1 VTVVEIIAI
10 SSSVC
15 GSLGVSFPHL
25 RCRVSPEKYGTIPNE
40 PKAPPLGAPVTTEW
54 KATRACGILA
64 DMSWRRM
71 ASRREA
77 VNQDGLGLSAT
88 TATYL
93 HQHAGRTFDNVD
105 DLEAALR
112 GERYIADRGLA
123 TTLYLTL
130 RLRKPLLLEG
140 EAGVGK
146 TEIAKVLAAILDT
159 PLIRLQC
166 YEGLDASS
174 AIYEWDY
181 PRQMLYL
188 QTIEATGGTDRET
201 ARRDLFSEEFLLK
214 RPLLQAIDAAHEK
227 SPVLLIDEVDRADQE
242 LEAFLLELLSDF
254 QVTVPE
260 LGTIRAEHLPIV
272 ILTSNRTREI
282 HDALKR
288 RCLYYWIDFPTFQ
301 KEYRILSAKVPEAP
315 QRLAT
320 QICGFTQGLREV
332 DLFKSPGM
340 AETLDWAH
348 ALLSLG
354 TTELTNDSVD
364 DTLGVILKYQED
376 VDRVRGDVANAL
388 ITRAA
393 RATAD

>member
-1 VTVVEIIAI
+1 
-10 SSSVC
+10 
-15 GSLGVSFPHL
+15 
-25 RCRVSPEKYGTIPNE
+25 
-40 PKAPPLGAPVTTEW
+40 
-54 KATRACGILA
+54 
-64 DMSWRRM
+64 M
-71 ASRREA
+71 ASPRDAGDE
-77 VNQDGLGLSAT
+77 DGFGLSAL

-93 HQHAGRTFDNVD
+93 NQHAGRTFDNVD
-105 DLEAALR
+105 DLETALR
-112 GERYIADRGLA
+112 DERYIADRGLA

-130 RLRKPLLLEG
+130 RMRKPLLLEG

-146 TEIAKVLAAILDT
+146 TEIAKVLAAILGT

-166 YEGLDASS
+166 YEGLDAST

-188 QTIEATGGTDRET
+188 QTIEATGGVDRET

-214 RPLLQAIDAAHEK
+214 RPLLQAIDAAHDK

-260 LGTIRAEHLPIV
+260 LGTIRAEHVPIV

-301 KEYRILSAKVPEAP
+301 KEFRILSAKVPEAP

-354 TTELTNDSVD
+354 TTELTNDAVD

-393 RATAD
+393 RATAH

>member
-1 VTVVEIIAI
+1 MAN
-10 SSSVC
+10 
-15 GSLGVSFPHL
+15 PA
-25 RCRVSPEKYGTIPNE
+25 RVRDTLLWIGRSIDARGNNE
-40 PKAPPLGAPVTTEW
+40 
-54 KATRACGILA
+54 
-64 DMSWRRM
+64 
-71 ASRREA
+71 
-77 VNQDGLGLSAT
+77 QDGSGLST
-88 TATYL
+88 TSQAYL
-93 HQHAGRTFDNVD
+93 TQHAGRVFDTVEE
-105 DLEAALR
+105 LEEGMRL
-112 GERYIADRGLA
+112 ERYIADRGLA

-146 TEIAKVLAAILDT
+146 TEVAKVLSAILDT

-188 QTIEATGGTDRET
+188 QTLEATGGIDRES
-201 ARRDLFSEEFLLK
+201 ARRDLFSEDFLLK
-214 RPLLQAIDAAHEK
+214 RPLLQAIDVAHEK

-260 LGTIRAEHLPIV
+260 LGTIRAEHVPIV

-288 RCLYYWIDFPTFQ
+288 RCLYYWIDFPTYE

-315 QRLAT
+315 ERLRM

-332 DLFKSPGM
+332 DLFKPPGM
-340 AETLDWAH
+340 AETLDWAQ
-348 ALLSLG
+348 ALLALG
-354 TTELTNDSVD
+354 TSELQRESVD

-376 VDRVRGDVANAL
+376 VDRVRGDVAATL
-388 ITRAA
+388 VGRAVRAA
-393 RATAD
+393 VQ

>member
-1 VTVVEIIAI
+1 MSTTSEAFATV
-10 SSSVC
+10 
-15 GSLGVSFPHL
+15 H
-25 RCRVSPEKYGTIPNE
+25 T
-40 PKAPPLGAPVTTEW
+40 
-54 KATRACGILA
+54 
-64 DMSWRRM
+64 
-71 ASRREA
+71 
-77 VNQDGLGLSAT
+77 
-88 TATYL
+88 
-93 HQHAGRTFDNVD
+93 GRNFDTVD
-105 DLEAALR
+105 QLEAALR
-112 GERYIADRGLA
+112 GEKYIADRSLA
-123 TTLYLTL
+123 TTLFLTL

-146 TEIAKVLAAILDT
+146 TEIAKVLSTILNT

-166 YEGLDASS
+166 YEGLDASA

-188 QTIEATGGTDRET
+188 RTLEAAGGVDTEA
-201 ARRDLFSEEFLLK
+201 ARRDIFGEEFLLK
-214 RPLLQAIDAAHEK
+214 RPLLQAIDAAHEQ

-260 LGTIRAEHLPIV
+260 LGTIRAEHAPIV

-288 RCLYYWIDFPTFQ
+288 RCLYYWIDFPTYN
-301 KEYRILSAKVPEAP
+301 KEYRILSAKVPDAP
-315 QRLAT
+315 EKLRV

-332 DLFKSPGM
+332 DLFKPPGM
-340 AETLDWAH
+340 AETLDWAQ

-354 TTELTNDSVD
+354 TTELNTEAVD

-376 VDRVRGDVANAL
+376 VDRVRGDQAEQL
-388 ITRAA
+388 IERAA
-393 RATAD
+393 RATAQQ

>member
-1 VTVVEIIAI
+1 MTASIAVEPHMYT
-10 SSSVC
+10 
-15 GSLGVSFPHL
+15 GV
-25 RCRVSPEKYGTIPNE
+25 
-40 PKAPPLGAPVTTEW
+40 
-54 KATRACGILA
+54 
-64 DMSWRRM
+64 
-71 ASRREA
+71 
-77 VNQDGLGLSAT
+77 
-88 TATYL
+88 
-93 HQHAGRTFDNVD
+93 TFDSVD
-105 DLEAALR
+105 QLAARLAE
-112 GERYIADRGLA
+112 ERYITDRSLA

-130 RLRKPLLLEG
+130 QMRKPLLLEG

-159 PLIRLQC
+159 ELIRLQC
-166 YEGLDASS
+166 YEGLDANS

-188 QTIEATGGTDRET
+188 QTIKATGEVDREKV
-201 ARRDLFSEEFLLK
+201 RRDLFSEEFLLK
-214 RPLLQAIDAAHEK
+214 RPLLQAIDASHDR

-260 LGTIRAEHLPIV
+260 LGTIRAEHVPIV

-288 RCLYYWIDFPTFQ
+288 RCLYYWIDFPTFE
-301 KEYRILSAKVPEAP
+301 KEFRILAAKVPQAP
-315 QRLAT
+315 TDLAA
-320 QICGFTQGLREV
+320 QICTFTQGLREV

-348 ALLSLG
+348 ALLALG
-354 TTELTNDSVD
+354 SASLTNETVD

-376 VDRVRGDVANAL
+376 VDRVRGDVAAAL
-388 ITRAA
+388 VDRAE
-393 RATAD
+393 RVSID

>member
-1 VTVVEIIAI
+1 MEGHYARGAEQTGPDPLSTIIQA
-10 SSSVC
+10 
-15 GSLGVSFPHL
+15 SLD
-25 RCRVSPEKYGTIPNE
+25 E
-40 PKAPPLGAPVTTEW
+40 P
-54 KATRACGILA
+54 
-64 DMSWRRM
+64 
-71 ASRREA
+71 
-77 VNQDGLGLSAT
+77 
-88 TATYL
+88 
-93 HQHAGRTFDNVD
+93 AGRTFATVD
-105 DLEAALR
+105 ELERGLR
-112 GERYIADRGLA
+112 EEKYIADRGLA

-188 QTIEATGGTDRET
+188 RTLEATGDVDREQ
-201 ARRDLFSEEFLLK
+201 ARHDLFGEEFLLK
-214 RPLLQAIDAAHEK
+214 RPLLQAIDVAHER

-260 LGTIRAEHLPIV
+260 LGTIRAEHVPVV

-288 RCLYYWIDFPTFQ
+288 RCLYYWIDFPTFE
-301 KEYRILSAKVPEAP
+301 KEFRILQAKVPEAP
-315 QRLAT
+315 ERLAR
-320 QICGFTQGLREV
+320 QICAFTQGLREV
-332 DLFKSPGM
+332 DLFKPPGM
-340 AETLDWAH
+340 AETLDWTQ
-348 ALLSLG
+348 ALLALG
-354 TTELTNDSVD
+354 TRELAPEVVD
-364 DTLGVILKYQED
+364 DSLGVILKYQED
-376 VDRVRGDVANAL
+376 VDQIRGDVATNL
-388 ITRAA
+388 IA
-393 RATAD
+393 RATRAVE

>member
-1 VTVVEIIAI
+1 MGNGPDL
-10 SSSVC
+10 S
-15 GSLGVSFPHL
+15 
-25 RCRVSPEKYGTIPNE
+25 TINF
-40 PKAPPLGAPVTTEW
+40 
-54 KATRACGILA
+54 
-64 DMSWRRM
+64 
-71 ASRREA
+71 SRLQE
-77 VNQDGLGLSAT
+77 
-88 TATYL
+88 
-93 HQHAGRTFDNVD
+93 HAGRTFDTVD
-105 DLEAALR
+105 DLEGALR
-112 GERYIADRGLA
+112 AEKYIADRGLA

-146 TEIAKVLAAILDT
+146 TEIAKVLATILGA

-166 YEGLDASS
+166 YEGLDASA

-188 QTIEATGGTDRET
+188 QTLQATGGADRQQ

-214 RPLLQAIDAAHEK
+214 RPLLQAIDAAHDR

-260 LGTIRAEHLPIV
+260 LGTIRAEHVPIV

-288 RCLYYWIDFPTFQ
+288 RCLYHWIDFPTYQ
-301 KEYRILSAKVPEAP
+301 KEFQILSAKAP
-315 QRLAT
+315 DAT
-320 QICGFTQGLREV
+320 EQLRMQICTFTQGLRDV
-332 DLFKSPGM
+332 DLFKPPGM

-348 ALLSLG
+348 SLLALG
-354 TTELTNDSVD
+354 TTDVNAEAVDS
-364 DTLGVILKYQED
+364 TLGVILKYQED
-376 VDRVRGDVANAL
+376 VDRVRGDVANSL
-388 ITRAA
+388 VSRAVN
-393 RATAD
+393 ATAS

>member
-1 VTVVEIIAI
+1 
-10 SSSVC
+10 
-15 GSLGVSFPHL
+15 
-25 RCRVSPEKYGTIPNE
+25 
-40 PKAPPLGAPVTTEW
+40 
-54 KATRACGILA
+54 
-64 DMSWRRM
+64 M
-71 ASRREA
+71 
-77 VNQDGLGLSAT
+77 SAT

-93 HQHAGRTFDNVD
+93 NQHAGRTFENVD
-105 DLEAALR
+105 ELETAMR
-112 GERYIADRGLA
+112 DERYIADRGLA

-188 QTIEATGGTDRET
+188 QTIEATGGIDREQ

-260 LGTIRAEHLPIV
+260 LGTIRAEHVPIV

-301 KEYRILSAKVPEAP
+301 KEFRILNAKVPEAP

-320 QICGFTQGLREV
+320 QICAFTQGLREV

-354 TTELTNDSVD
+354 TTQLTNDAVD

-388 ITRAA
+388 ITRAS
-393 RATAD
+393 RATTD